1 MEINFALGLP
11 RDRLSVPVVRRITS
25 DALRVLGADET
36 CVMAIEVAVTEAC
49 SNVLKH
55 AASDDD
61 YSVHVGI
68 DDTTATIEVIDTG
81 RGFDGAELGRADA
94 EPTAERGRGI
104 QLMRAL
110 VDIVRFESRP
120 EKGTVVHLEQSLTF
134 VAGSAMQRLKSGSG
148 KRCLDDDDGSDLDG
162 GLDLDAASSG
172 NGNSNAARRL
182 EFLAERPL

>member
-1 MEINFALGLP
+1 MEISFILGLP

-36 CVMAIEVAVTEAC
+36 CVLAIEVAVTEAC

-68 DDTTATIEVIDTG
+68 DDSTVTIEVIDTG
-81 RGFDGAELGRADA
+81 RGFDGADLGRGDA
-94 EPTAERGRGI
+94 EHSAERGRGI

-110 VDIVRFESRP
+110 VDTVRFESRP

-134 VAGSAMQRLKSGSG
+134 VPGSAMQRLTSGSG
-148 KRCLDDDDGSDLDG
+148 ERSLDDDDGSGLDG
-162 GLDLDAASSG
+162 DLDLDLAP
-172 NGNSNAARRL
+172 RRL
-182 EFLAERPL
+182 EFLAERPH